1 MIKINQQLTKIY
13 VACPANYATGGPE
26 LLHQLA
32 NQLIKMGIQ
41 AFMLYIPYGSENPVH
56 PNYEH
61 YKVPYATQVENSKE
75 NIVIIPE
82 AMPQL
87 IFDKEISKMRQVIW
101 WLSVD
106 NFFPYIDGLLQRH
119 SHKKMFKLKQLLFNY
134 YKIPTVKYIASKRK
148 FYHLSQSAYAT
159 DFLKNNNIHHVAYLS
174 DYLNKAFL
182 SKSSS
187 STQKERKNVVLYNP
201 KKGLEFTKL
210 LIQQAPHITFV
221 PIENMSPEQVSELLS
236 SSKVYIDFGNHPGK
250 DRFPREAAIMGCCI
264 ITNKKG
270 SANFFEDVPI
280 NDEFKFGDRIDDI
293 PKIVAKIDNCLEN
306 YNQEQSK
313 FNHYREVIRNEEQKF
328 KADLAKIFLID

>member
-119 SHKKMFKLKQLLFNY
+119 SHKKCLSLSSCFLITIKYQLLS
-134 YKIPTVKYIASKRK
+134 ILPVK
-148 FYHLSQSAYAT
+148 
-159 DFLKNNNIHHVAYLS
+159 
-174 DYLNKAFL
+174 
-182 SKSSS
+182 
-187 STQKERKNVVLYNP
+187 
-201 KKGLEFTKL
+201 
-210 LIQQAPHITFV
+210 
-221 PIENMSPEQVSELLS
+221 
-236 SSKVYIDFGNHPGK
+236 GN
-250 DRFPREAAIMGCCI
+250 FI
-264 ITNKKG
+264 I
-270 SANFFEDVPI
+270 
-280 NDEFKFGDRIDDI
+280 
-293 PKIVAKIDNCLEN
+293 
-306 YNQEQSK
+306 
-313 FNHYREVIRNEEQKF
+313 
-328 KADLAKIFLID
+328 